1 MAYTYNDVQSS
12 TALSA
17 VGDVEDETMDD
28 GMDLANWAAIQQAYM
43 SKTIPP
49 THLGTE
55 SVVSAAELSMEHVN
69 SVSKAASQLSGAQ
82 SVANV
87 HLMSDNFIRD
97 SITGR

>member
-1 MAYTYNDVQSS
+1 MAYTYNDVQSPAAVN
-12 TALSA
+12 AL
-17 VGDVEDETMDD
+17 GDDVAETTDD
-28 GMDLANWAAIQQAYM
+28 GMDLASWTALQQAYM
-43 SKTIPP
+43 SGNVPR

-55 SVVSAAELSMEHVN
+55 SVVSAAELSMDHVN

-97 SITGR
+97 SITGK